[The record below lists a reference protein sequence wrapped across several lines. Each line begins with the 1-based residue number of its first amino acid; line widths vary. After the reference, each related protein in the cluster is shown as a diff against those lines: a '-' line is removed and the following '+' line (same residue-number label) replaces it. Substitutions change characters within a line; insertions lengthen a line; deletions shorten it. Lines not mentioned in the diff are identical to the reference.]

1 MRKLLTILL
10 LLVSLQVCYAD
21 PLNPEDET
29 TDTNKEYTV
38 EEVFGLPKNEDITTQ
53 QQTQQTQSQPQTQ
66 RIGPAKRFG
75 NILKA
80 GAKAIIIYGASGGF

>member
-10 LLVSLQVCYAD
+10 LFVSLQVCYAD

-38 EEVFGLPKNEDITTQ
+38 EEVFGLPKNEDTTE
-53 QQTQQTQSQPQTQ
+53 QQTQQNQPQTQ
-66 RIGPAKRFG
+66 KIGPAKIFG
-75 NILKA
+75 NILNA